1 MEFRILTKDKSTSAR
16 RGTLTLAHGEVQ
28 TPIFMP
34 VGTQAT
40 VKGVSQQSLKEDIK
54 AQIILSNTYHLYL
67 RPGHELIRRMG
78 GLHKFMSWDRPIL
91 TDSGGFQVFSLS
103 QLRNITDEGVHFR
116 SHLDGSAHFISPEK
130 SMEIQEALGSDIA
143 MAFDECTAAGCDFSA
158 AEAALKRTTLWA
170 KRCKAYH
177 TRQDQALFGIVQGNM
192 FPELRVRSAQE
203 IVDLDFPGY
212 AIGGLSVGEPKEVMY
227 DMLEIL
233 EPHMPQ
239 EKPRYLMG
247 VGSPDCLVEG
257 VARGIDMFDCVL
269 ATRIGRNGT
278 AFTRHGRMILRN
290 AVFAEDDRPIDDT
303 CDCYACRN
311 FSRGYI
317 RHLVKT
323 GEMFGAMLISNHNL
337 RFLTKMMEEIRASI
351 EAGTFSEY
359 RKAFWDNYKI
369 SEKGGAF

>member
-1 MEFRILTKDKSTSAR
+1 M
-16 RGTLTLAHGEVQ
+16 
-28 TPIFMP
+28 
-34 VGTQAT
+34 
-40 VKGVSQQSLKEDIK
+40 
-54 AQIILSNTYHLYL
+54 
-67 RPGHELIRRMG
+67 
-78 GLHKFMSWDRPIL
+78 
-91 TDSGGFQVFSLS
+91 
-103 QLRNITDEGVHFR
+103 
-116 SHLDGSAHFISPEK
+116 
-130 SMEIQEALGSDIA
+130 
-143 MAFDECTAAGCDFSA
+143 
-158 AEAALKRTTLWA
+158 
-170 KRCKAYH
+170 
-177 TRQDQALFGIVQGNM
+177 
-192 FPELRVRSAQE
+192 
-203 IVDLDFPGY
+203 
-212 AIGGLSVGEPKEVMY
+212 GEPKEVMY